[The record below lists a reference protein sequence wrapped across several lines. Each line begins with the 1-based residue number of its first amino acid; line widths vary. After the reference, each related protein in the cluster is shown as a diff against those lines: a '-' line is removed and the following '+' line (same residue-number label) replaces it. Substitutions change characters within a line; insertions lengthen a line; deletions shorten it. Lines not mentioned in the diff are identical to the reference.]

1 MLNALVP
8 IESRPGYMWS
18 TINSLLGTKVYILP
32 KEVREPVK
40 NYLAEFFRKGGLP
53 PDSAKGFRAE

>member
-1 MLNALVP
+1 MLNTLVS

-18 TINSLLGTKVYILP
+18 TINSLLGTKVNILP

-40 NYLAEFFRKGGLP
+40 NYLAEFFC
-53 PDSAKGFRAE
+53 